1 MATTP
6 ISAASGGQ
14 EPPKMPGALPLL
26 GNMLEF
32 GKQPYLYMQK
42 LRDTLGDIGSFK
54 MFHQTMILMTGAD
67 ASEAFYR
74 ADDDTFDQSSA
85 YKLMTPIFGHG
96 VVFDAPVDRKNQQ
109 LKMLMP
115 ALRDKPMRGYAGL
128 IVQEVEDIIKSWGES
143 GEIDLAMFMKELTIY
158 TASHCLLGKEFRYEL
173 SSEFAQIYHDLEA
186 GVQPIAYVFPN
197 LPIPSFRRRDKARV
211 RLVKLVEQII
221 EKRAKSGKQS
231 EDMFQVLIDSRYEDG
246 SKLSPDEI
254 TGMLTATIFA
264 GHHTSSGTAAWV
276 LLELLKRPQY
286 MGRVVDELDTNFGE
300 NGEVTFQSLR
310 QVPNLENVIKEALRL
325 HPPLIILM
333 RKVLRDFQYKGYTFK
348 AGNFVCAAPPVT
360 HRVDSIFPNPELFDP
375 DRYNDERAEDRQT
388 LCGWQAFGGGKHKCS
403 GNAFAMF
410 QIKAI
415 FAILL
420 RRYEFDLVESPDQYV
435 DDFTQT
441 IVQPRSPCLVR
452 YRRRTTATQTAA
464 APAQGN
470 IVASDTQAH
479 HIRVTIDENLCQGHA
494 VCMGEVPE
502 VFTVDEHAS
511 IGKVINATPTPEF
524 YERVRK
530 AERLCPNRAITVVEV
545 KGGEAK
551 AGDVSG
557 CPFH

>member
-1 MATTP
+1 MATASFT
-6 ISAASGGQ
+6 SAPGGQ

-26 GNMLEF
+26 GNMIEF

-42 LRDTLGDIGSFK
+42 VRDTLGDIGVFK
-54 MFHQTMILMTGAD
+54 MFHQNMILMTGAD

-96 VVFDAPVDRKNQQ
+96 VVFDAPVERKNQQ

-115 ALRDKPMRGYAGL
+115 ALRDKPMRGYSNL
-128 IVQEVEDIIKSWGES
+128 IVQEVEDIIKNWGER

-197 LPIPSFRRRDKARV
+197 LPIPSFRRRDKARA

-221 EKRAKSGKQS
+221 EKRAKSDKKS

-286 MGRVVDELDTNFGE
+286 MKRVVDELDTLFGE
-300 NGEVTFQSLR
+300 DGEVTFQSLR
-310 QVPNLENVIKEALRL
+310 QVPNLENVIKESLRL

-333 RKVLRDFQYKGYTFK
+333 RKILRDFQYKGYTFK

-360 HRVDSIFPNPELFDP
+360 HRVDSIFPNPEVFDP
-375 DRYNDERAEDRQT
+375 DRYGDERAEDRQT

-415 FAILL
+415 FTILL
-420 RRYEFDLVESPDQYV
+420 RRYEFELVGKPEEYV

-452 YRRRTTATQTAA
+452 YRRRAQKHGAATVAGATTAA
-464 APAQGN
+464 A
-470 IVASDTQAH
+470 AH
-479 HIRVTIDENLCQGHA
+479 AHAVPQKAYLKVEIDQSLCQGHA
-494 VCMGEVPE
+494 VCVGEAAD
-502 VFTVDEHAS
+502 VFAVDENLS
-511 IGKVINATPTPEF
+511 IGIVKNATPGEAL
-524 YERVRK
+524 YEKVRK
-530 AERLCPNRAITVVEV
+530 AERLCPNRAITVTEV
-545 KGGEAK
+545 KPEAG
-551 AGDVSG
+551 ASG

>member
-1 MATTP
+1 MT
-6 ISAASGGQ
+6 SASFTSAPGGQ
-14 EPPKMPGALPLL
+14 QPPKMPGALPLL

-32 GKQPYLYMQK
+32 GKQPYLYMK
-42 LRDTLGDIGSFK
+42 KVRDTLGDVGVFK
-54 MFHQTMILMTGAD
+54 MFHQNMILMTGAD

-96 VVFDAPVDRKNQQ
+96 VVFDAPVERKNQQ

-115 ALRDKPMRGYAGL
+115 ALRDKPMRGYSGL
-128 IVQEVEDIIKSWGES
+128 IVQEVEDIIKNWGER

-197 LPIPSFRRRDKARV
+197 LPIPSFRRRDKARA

-221 EKRAKSGKQS
+221 EKRAKSNQKS

-286 MGRVVDELDTNFGE
+286 MKRVVDELDTLFGE

-310 QVPNLENVIKEALRL
+310 QVPNLENVIKESLRL

-333 RKVLRDFQYKGYTFK
+333 RKILRDFQYKGFTFK
-348 AGNFVCAAPPVT
+348 TGDFVVAAPPVT
-360 HRVDSIFPNPELFDP
+360 HRIDSIFPNPEQFDP
-375 DRYNDERAEDRQT
+375 DRYNEERAEDRQT
-388 LCGWQAFGGGKHKCS
+388 MCGWQAFGGGKHKCS

-415 FAILL
+415 FTILL
-420 RRYEFDLVESPDQYV
+420 RRYEFELVGKPEEYV

-452 YRRRTTATQTAA
+452 YRRRAQKQEAVTVADAGAAVAGHAHA
-464 APAQGN
+464 APQK
-470 IVASDTQAH
+470 AH
-479 HIRVTIDENLCQGHA
+479 LRVEIDQSLCQGHA
-494 VCMGEVPE
+494 VCVGEAAE
-502 VFTVDEHAS
+502 VFAVDEHAS
-511 IGKVINATPTPEF
+511 IGIVKNAAPGEEL
-524 YERVRK
+524 YEKVRK
-530 AERLCPNRAITVVEV
+530 AERLCPNRAITVTEV
-545 KGGEAK
+545 KAEAG
-551 AGDVSG
+551 ASG

>member
-1 MATTP
+1 
-6 ISAASGGQ
+6 
-14 EPPKMPGALPLL
+14 MPGALPLL
-26 GNMLEF
+26 GNMIEF
-32 GKQPYLYMQK
+32 GKQPYLYMK
-42 LRDTLGDIGSFK
+42 KVRDTLGDIGSFK
-54 MFHQTMILMTGAD
+54 MFHQNMILMTGAD

-115 ALRDKPMRGYAGL
+115 ALRDKPMRGYSGL
-128 IVQEVEDIIKSWGES
+128 IVQEVEGMIKNWGES

-173 SSEFAQIYHDLEA
+173 SSEFAQIYHDLEG
-186 GVQPIAYVFPN
+186 GVNPIAYVFPN
-197 LPIPSFRRRDKARV
+197 LPIPAFRRRDKARV

-221 EKRAKSGKQS
+221 DKRAKSDKKS

-286 MGRVVDELDTNFGE
+286 MKRVVDELDTLFGE

-310 QVPNLENVIKEALRL
+310 QVPNLENVIKESLRL

-333 RKVLRDFQYKGYTFK
+333 RKVLHDFQYKGYTFK

-375 DRYNDERAEDRQT
+375 DRYSDERAEDRQT
-388 LCGWQAFGGGKHKCS
+388 MCGWQAFGGGKHKCS

-415 FAILL
+415 FTILL
-420 RRYEFDLVESPDQYV
+420 RRYEFELVGSPDSYV
-435 DDFTQT
+435 DDYTQT

-452 YRRRTTATQTAA
+452 YRRRVQKTEQVAAANAGTTAVAA
-464 APAQGN
+464 G
-470 IVASDTQAH
+470 VAHAVPQKAH
-479 HIRVTIDENLCQGHA
+479 LRVEIDQSLCQGHA
-494 VCMGEVPE
+494 VCVGEAAE
-502 VFTVDEHAS
+502 VFAVDEHVS
-511 IGKVINATPTPEF
+511 IGIVKNATPGEEL
-524 YERVRK
+524 YEKVRK
-530 AERLCPNRAITVVEV
+530 AERLCPNRAITVTEV
-545 KGGEAK
+545 KPEAG
-551 AGDVSG
+551 ASG

>member
-1 MATTP
+1 MATASFT
-6 ISAASGGQ
+6 SAPGGQ
-14 EPPKMPGALPLL
+14 EPPKMPGSLPLL
-26 GNMLEF
+26 GNMIEF
-32 GKQPYLYMQK
+32 GKQPYLYMK
-42 LRDTLGDIGSFK
+42 KVRDMLGDIGSFR

-109 LKMLMP
+109 LKMMMP
-115 ALRDKPMRGYAGL
+115 ALRDKPMRGYSDL
-128 IVQEVEDIIKSWGES
+128 IVQEVEGMIKNWGER

-173 SSEFAQIYHDLEA
+173 SGEFAQIYHDLEA

-211 RLVKLVEQII
+211 RLVALVEQII
-221 EKRAKSGKQS
+221 DKRAKSAKKS
-231 EDMFQVLIDSRYEDG
+231 EDMFQMLIDSRYEDG
-246 SKLSPDEI
+246 SKLSPHEI

-286 MGRVVDELDTNFGE
+286 MTRVVDELDTLFGVD
-300 NGEVTFQSLR
+300 GEVTFQSLR
-310 QVPNLENVIKEALRL
+310 QVPNLENVIKESLRL

-333 RKVLRDFQYKGYTFK
+333 RKILHDFQYKGYTFK
-348 AGNFVCAAPPVT
+348 AGDFVCAAPPVT
-360 HRVDSIFPNPELFDP
+360 HRVDSIFPNPEQFDP
-375 DRYNDERAEDRQT
+375 DRYSDERAEDRQT
-388 LCGWQAFGGGKHKCS
+388 MCGWQAFGGGKHKCS

-415 FAILL
+415 FTILL
-420 RRYEFDLVESPDQYV
+420 RRYEFELVGKPEDYV
-435 DDFTQT
+435 DDYTQT
-441 IVQPRSPCLVR
+441 IVQPRSPCLIR
-452 YRRRTTATQTAA
+452 YRRRAQKQEAVVAANIESAVAGAAHAVQQKAHLRVEIDQT
-464 APAQGN
+464 
-470 IVASDTQAH
+470 
-479 HIRVTIDENLCQGHA
+479 LCQGHA
-494 VCMGEVPE
+494 VCVGEAAD
-502 VFTVDEHAS
+502 VFAVDEKLS
-511 IGKVINATPTPEF
+511 IGIVKNATPGEEF
-524 YERVRK
+524 YEKVRK
-530 AERLCPNRAITVVEV
+530 AERLCPNRAITVTEV
-545 KGGEAK
+545 KPEGGA
-551 AGDVSG
+551 SG